1 MGDWAIIEPDT
12 GNVDTILSVNNN
24 FSFNLLTYPLTPIL
38 LGFYFI
44 STILSFIRLEKHQ
57 TT

>member
-1 MGDWAIIEPDT
+1 LGIIL
-12 GNVDTILSVNNN
+12 LSVNNN

-44 STILSFIRLEKHQ
+44 SAILSFIRLEKNQ